1 MSEDIVQRVMANPK
15 YKEMTRMRSTY
26 GWVFSA
32 IILVAY
38 YVGFIGIIAFDKQL
52 FAQSISGGA
61 MTWGIPVGF
70 GLMILI
76 IALTGIYILIA
87 NSKFDAMER
96 SLLNDVGVSHE

>member
-15 YKEMTRMRSTY
+15 YAEMTRMRSQY

-52 FAQSISGGA
+52 FAASISGGA

-87 NSKFDAMER
+87 NSKFDEMER
-96 SLLNDVGVSHE
+96 SLLNDVGVTHE

>member
-1 MSEDIVQRVMANPK
+1 MSDDIVQRVMANPK
-15 YKEMTRMRSTY
+15 YKEMTKMRTTY

-52 FAQSISGGA
+52 FSQSISGGA

-76 IALTGIYILIA
+76 IALTGLYILIA
-87 NSKFDAMER
+87 NTKFDAMER
-96 SLLNDVGVSHE
+96 SLLNDVGATHE